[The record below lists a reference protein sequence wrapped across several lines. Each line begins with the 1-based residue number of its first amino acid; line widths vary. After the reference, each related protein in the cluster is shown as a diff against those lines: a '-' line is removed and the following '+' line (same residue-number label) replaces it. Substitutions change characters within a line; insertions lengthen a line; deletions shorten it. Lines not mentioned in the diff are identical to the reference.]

1 MRRYII
7 YVDAFNLQKAA
18 AKYFPSTQGKFIAL
32 LWYIF
37 FSLFKC
43 MLLPAFF
50 SPLLNA
56 SFSSHSLCYF
66 LSSKNKGYHPNSNVS
81 SLLVNKAAEWLL
93 DK

>member
-50 SPLLNA
+50 PHYLTHHFPATLSATFCLQRTRDIIQIQM
-56 SFSSHSLCYF
+56 F
-66 LSSKNKGYHPNSNVS
+66 LHY
-81 SLLVNKAAEWLL
+81 
-93 DK
+93 